1 MTEPPESR
9 PEPSAH
15 PRLSGSALAGMAP
28 WVQLALTGLGLLSAL
43 SGLRLDRDTI
53 LAALVRLGGFVLAGW
68 LARSLLGAAAA
79 ALDLFAATARST
91 ERMAGAAAELAAAL
105 ERQPPRAVAREE
117 LPAAPTEDLKT
128 LAQNEIRQAIR
139 DSQWAELETRITTFG
154 RIHGDLESAEGLAR
168 ELAAAKEAATVFLQA
183 RVEAARSANDPD
195 QAIEARTALVPLLR
209 SEELLRLDQ
218 GLARWLMKL
227 VQKRL
232 RGGVMTAEVALLAAR
247 VVETFPATPD
257 GASLRAALPTLR
269 RSVGLCAR
277 CGQPYTGIA
286 DACPACLAHRPEPSA
301 SVAPLAREP
310 KPPPAPEDEGTAK
323 PSGTIDSELA

>member
-9 PEPSAH
+9 PAPSSH

-28 WVQLALTGLGLLSAL
+28 WVQLTLTALGLLSAL

-68 LARSLLGAAAA
+68 LTRSLLVAAAA
-79 ALDLFAATARST
+79 AIDLCAATARST
-91 ERMAGAAAELAAAL
+91 ERLAGAAAELAAAL
-105 ERQPPRAVAREE
+105 ERQPPWALARGE
-117 LPAAPTEDLKT
+117 LPEAPTEDLKT
-128 LAQNEIRQAIR
+128 LSQNEIRQAIR
-139 DSQWAELETRITTFG
+139 NSQWAEVETRITTFG
-154 RIHGDLESAEGLAR
+154 RVHGDLESAEGLAR

-183 RVEAARSANDPD
+183 RIDAARSANDAD
-195 QAIEARTALVPLLR
+195 QAIEARVALVPLLR
-209 SEELLRLDQ
+209 PEDLLRLDQ
-218 GLARWLMKL
+218 GLARWLMNL

-232 RGGVMTAEVALLAAR
+232 RGGVMTADVALLAGR
-247 VVETFPATPD
+247 VVETFPATSE

-301 SVAPLAREP
+301 SAAPMAREP
-310 KPPPAPEDEGTAK
+310 TPPVAPEDGGTAK
-323 PSGTIDSELA
+323 PSDTIDSELA